1 MSILLLIININLYG
15 PPRMPSEIPPLS
27 GQQAILRL
35 SSRELLRGRAEIE
48 IVHGGRLYRLRIT
61 ASGKL
66 ILTS

>member
-1 MSILLLIININLYG
+1 
-15 PPRMPSEIPPLS
+15 MPSEIPPQS
-27 GQQAILRL
+27 GQQATLRL
-35 SSRELLRGRAEIE
+35 DSRELLRGRTEIE